1 MCAQLG
7 MASAADAALLTDAHL
22 QQIGMRPLE
31 RCRLLQAAARGATTT
46 LSAPAPVAAAP
57 AAVPA
62 AAVTAPAEVPV
73 AAPPAGKP

>member
-31 RCRLLQAAARGATTT
+31 RCRLLQAAARGATIAP
-46 LSAPAPVAAAP
+46 SAPAPAAAVAAP
-57 AAVPA
+57 AA
-62 AAVTAPAEVPV
+62 AVAAPAKTSV
-73 AAPPAGKP
+73 AAPPAGKS